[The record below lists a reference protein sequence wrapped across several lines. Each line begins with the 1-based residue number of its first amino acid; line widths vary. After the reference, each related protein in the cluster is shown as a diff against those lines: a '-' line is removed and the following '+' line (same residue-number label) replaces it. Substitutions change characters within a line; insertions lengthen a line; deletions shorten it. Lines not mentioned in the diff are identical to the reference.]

1 MISTTYF
8 LDKLNARYNQPM
20 LDRVEIITPNFVVVQ
35 KTMSVSESGYRIA
48 HNGEWYLS
56 EALLLAAISQGV
68 GLLVD
73 QHPIRVEQD
82 FHLNQIK
89 HCEFLSPVIP
99 GDTIRFELTA
109 ESVDDS
115 GPMTIEALV
124 LVEGRRVCETTLIY
138 TFTHTPS
145 RPQIHP
151 TASVHPTAVLG
162 ENVKIGAYSNV
173 GEHVVIGDGTILEA
187 NVMIEKW
194 TEIGSNCHI
203 YSGAVIGS
211 QAQDMKYKGERSLV
225 KIGDRNTIR
234 EYVTINRA
242 TGPDCE
248 TVIGN
253 DNLIFT
259 SVHIGHN
266 CTIGDHVIL
275 TNMATLG
282 GHVVIEN
289 RVVVGGCVGIHQF
302 TRIGTGAMIGGYS
315 KVHSDVP
322 PFLLCDGN
330 PAEIR
335 TLNVVGLRRIG
346 VKSPELTELKYVF
359 KAFFKNQLNTQ
370 QALDLLAKDTIQGAN
385 SQRLIQF
392 MSEASKR
399 GVLKKTSGPAK

>member
-1 MISTTYF
+1 MISTSYF
-8 LDKLNARYNQPM
+8 LDKLKARYTEPM
-20 LDRVEIITPNFVVVQ
+20 LDRVETITPNFVVAQ
-35 KTMSVSESGYRIA
+35 KTVGVSESGYRIA
-48 HNGEWYLS
+48 HNGEWYVS
-56 EALLLAAISQGV
+56 EALLLAAVSQGV
-68 GLLVD
+68 VLVVD
-73 QHPIRVEQD
+73 QHPIRMEQD
-82 FHLNQIK
+82 FHLSHIK
-89 HCEFLSPVIP
+89 HCEFLSPVVP
-99 GDTIRFELTA
+99 GDTIRFELTC
-109 ESVDDS
+109 ESINDS
-115 GPMTIEALV
+115 GPLTVEALL
-124 LVEGRRVCETTLIY
+124 LVDGRRVCEATLVY
-138 TFTHTPS
+138 AFTHTPS

-162 ENVKIGAYSNV
+162 ENVKVGAYSSV
-173 GEHVVIGDGTILEA
+173 GEHVVIGDGTRLEA

-194 TEIGSNCHI
+194 TEIGSDCHI

-266 CTIGDHVIL
+266 CTIGNHVIL

-282 GHVVIEN
+282 GHVVIED
-289 RVVVGGCVGIHQF
+289 RVVVGGCVGVHQF

-322 PFLLCDGN
+322 PFLLCEGN

-335 TLNVVGLRRIG
+335 TINVVGLRRSG
-346 VKSPELTELKYVF
+346 AKSDELNELKHVF
-359 KAFFKNQLNTQ
+359 KCLFRNQLNTQ
-370 QALDLLAKDTIQGAN
+370 QALEALAQDDIQGAS

-392 MSEASKR
+392 MSESSKR
-399 GVLKKTSGPAK
+399 GVLKKTAGAK